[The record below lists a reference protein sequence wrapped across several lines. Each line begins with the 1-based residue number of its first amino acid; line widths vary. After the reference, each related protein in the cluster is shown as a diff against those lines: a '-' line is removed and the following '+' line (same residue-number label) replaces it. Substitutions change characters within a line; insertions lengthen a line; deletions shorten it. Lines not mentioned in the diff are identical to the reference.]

1 MPGRGQEN
9 EGRGKDARIDIEI
22 RGLCHGDSVKNLTKP
37 ALAKLVETGRAKIK
51 KYEIVPR
58 GSESMNYSFKYVSGG
73 LEIIPEKK
81 SIFGRN

>member
-1 MPGRGQEN
+1 M
-9 EGRGKDARIDIEI
+9 
-22 RGLCHGDSVKNLTKP
+22 KNLTKP